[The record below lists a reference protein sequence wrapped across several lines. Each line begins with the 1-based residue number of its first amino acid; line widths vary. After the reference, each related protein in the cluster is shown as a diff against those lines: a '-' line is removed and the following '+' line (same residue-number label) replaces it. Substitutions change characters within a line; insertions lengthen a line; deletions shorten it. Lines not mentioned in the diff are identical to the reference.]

1 MKKLIKDVLKKIKP
15 SEKDIRQDIEMANK
29 IIEKIK
35 GIEGA
40 HVDVQLAGSLA
51 RNTNLKGDRDL
62 DIFVLFPR
70 KLPREEFEK
79 EGLRI
84 GRLVFKGYF
93 WEEAYS
99 EHPYIKGNIDGFD
112 IEIVPSYKIEDAT
125 EKLSAVDRSPI
136 HNNYLQGKLSNKQ
149 KDDVRLVRQ
158 FLKAIHCYGA
168 DSKMSSVPG
177 YVTEILILKYG
188 NFENFI
194 KSAVNWKKGEVI
206 DIENYYKSESD
217 ARKKFDSHFIVV
229 DPTDKNRNVAAAL
242 SFDQY
247 SRLIA
252 AVRVFLKKP
261 SKNFFFGKKFK
272 KWDIKK
278 VKSFLKKKELVA
290 VKMQYPKNAN
300 LDVIYGQMKR
310 FRRKMLNLLEY
321 HEFRAYHGK
330 EWTDEKNEIVI
341 ILELENLQIQKVTK
355 HFGPEV
361 TQKEHSAK
369 FISENKKITAGPW
382 IANGKWV
389 VEKLRKYSDANSL
402 INDFL
407 KKEKSV
413 QRLPLKKAISKAK
426 IIHEPEIIKMYKQDS
441 GFAEFL
447 TDYLK
452 GKEKF
457 LDY

>member
-1 MKKLIKDVLKKIKP
+1 MKKLIKDVLGRIKP
-15 SEKDIRQDIEMANK
+15 SEKEIKQDIAMAYH
-29 IIEKIK
+29 ISAKIK
-35 GIEGA
+35 AIEGK
-40 HVDVQLAGSLA
+40 HVDVHLAGSLA
-51 RNTNLKGDRDL
+51 RDTNVKGDRDL

-70 KLPREEFEK
+70 KLPRTEFEK

-84 GRLVFKGYF
+84 GREVFKGYL

-112 IEIVPSYKIEDAT
+112 IEIVPSYKIDDAT

-136 HNNYLQGKLSNKQ
+136 HNNYLLGKLAKNQ
-149 KDDVRLVRQ
+149 KDEVRLVRQ
-158 FLKAIHCYGA
+158 FLKGIGCYGA
-168 DSKMSSVPG
+168 DLKMSSVPG

-194 KSAVNWKKGEVI
+194 NNAISWKNGEVI
-206 DIENYYKSESD
+206 DIEKYYKHESD
-217 ARKKFDSHFIVV
+217 ARKKFGSHLIVV

-242 SFDQY
+242 SVDQY

-252 AVRVFLKKP
+252 AARQFLKKP

-272 KWDIKK
+272 KWEIKK
-278 VKSFLKKKELVA
+278 VKDFLKKKELVA
-290 VKMQYPKNAN
+290 VKMQYPKKAN

-310 FRRKMLNLLEY
+310 FRRKMLTLLEY

-330 EWTDEKNEIVI
+330 EWTDEQNEIII
-341 ILELENLQIQKVTK
+341 ILELETLQIQKVTK
-355 HFGPEV
+355 HRGPEV
-361 TQKEHSAK
+361 TQKEHSEK
-369 FISENKKITAGPW
+369 FIFENKKSTAGPW
-382 IANGKWV
+382 IKDGRWV
-389 VEKLRKYSDANSL
+389 VEKLRKYSDANLL
-402 INDFL
+402 IKDFL
-407 KKEKSV
+407 KKEKSTE
-413 QRLPLKKAISKAK
+413 RLPLKKAVAKAK
-426 IIHEPEIIKMYKQDS
+426 IIHEPEIIKMYKKDS

-452 GKEKF
+452 SKEKF